1 VILAVVLV
9 LVVAAVWA
17 EGRRRAPSERAA
29 LAACADRAERTVT
42 QVERRLGATV
52 TYLGPALGSFND
64 ELRASMRGVVSRTA
78 GDLVGSVEE
87 ALAQCLDV
95 GIWPFHRANADVKE
109 AHVAWLTAE
118 RDRLRAIAEEDA
130 AFDDGYD
137 EVRQLGR
144 EAAATLEG

>member
-1 VILAVVLV
+1 MDLHVHDSHFIGLLCGVPPRLV
-9 LVVAAVWA
+9 STGTV
-17 EGRRRAPSERAA
+17 EG
-29 LAACADRAERTVT
+29 D
-42 QVERRLGATV
+42 TV
-52 TYLGPALGSFND
+52 TYLGTALGSFND